1 MFFLFSSE
9 VIIMQ
14 SVKNVNSVDG
24 NVLEAVI

>member
-9 VIIMQ
+9 AIIMQ
-14 SVKNVNSVDG
+14 NIKNVNSVDD

>member
-1 MFFLFSSE
+1 MFFLFSSK

-14 SVKNVNSVDG
+14 NVKNVNSVDD